1 MQCYMSITYQ
11 IKKKTLRR
19 KGNKR
24 RLEMKEKKGEAVKK
38 EEKEDT
44 QETETMKA
52 RKNKLKE
59 NLRIS

>member
-38 EEKEDT
+38 EEQDT
-44 QETETMKA
+44 QEIETMKA

>member
-1 MQCYMSITYQ
+1 MSITYQ

-38 EEKEDT
+38 EEQDT
-44 QETETMKA
+44 QEIETMKA

>member
-1 MQCYMSITYQ
+1 MQCYKSITYQ
-11 IKKKTLRR
+11 IKKKKKTLRR

-24 RLEMKEKKGEAVKK
+24 LEMKEGEAVKK

-44 QETETMKA
+44 QEIETMKA
-52 RKNKLKE
+52 IKNKLKK